1 MKPRSILREQ
11 ALALLGLRWAVWRR
25 RLTQDGK
32 WGRLGVGLLGL
43 FGFLIVSGVGVAF
56 VVIMGMTLA
65 KDPQELARF
74 GGGTALMGLLLTA
87 MLGARLYFSIIS
99 VVSGQPFL
107 HPRRFL
113 VYAVPPGLITAI
125 NCVAQLFEAGW
136 AVFYPAAL
144 TAAYVFSQVPSGPP
158 IWASVL
164 ALLLLFLCAASVLQM
179 VSAVV
184 TEVFASKTARRVLIL
199 LVMSSIWGV
208 ALSISRISF
217 ARRALSPES
226 LWSLAKRL
234 PSGWAAQLADALG
247 RGELLAALGFALLL
261 IGTALAS
268 AWLGHRLVLRD
279 ARRPA
284 ETILVSKAV
293 SQGPAGWR
301 IPLLSNP
308 ISALFEKEVKTIFR
322 AMWLQMVAGP
332 IGFLVMR
339 FLLMQ
344 GGKSGGPLVGP
355 QPLLMGAFYAHLGVL
370 AWSVNMFGV
379 DGQATRGIFLWPL
392 RGRTVVA
399 AKNAVAYAI
408 SLLTFLTLA
417 LLSML
422 VAPVTAQQVVIGLCA
437 HAATFP
443 VLATLGNVTSI
454 YFPSPMKSGKSIR
467 QPGGS
472 TAIARVGALGLIALT
487 GWAPYALAK
496 LVGIPL
502 IAAYLGELL
511 AMAIAYGGLLSF
523 AEHLLEARR
532 EPLLA
537 ALSKEE

>member
-1 MKPRSILREQ
+1 MKPRSIIREQ
-11 ALALLGLRWAVWRR
+11 TLALLSLRWAVWRR

-32 WGRLGVGLLGL
+32 WGRLGIGLLGL
-43 FGFLIVSGVGVAF
+43 IGFLIISGVGVAF
-56 VVIMGMTLA
+56 VVIVGMTLA

-136 AVFYPAAL
+136 VVFYPAAL

-158 IWASVL
+158 IWASVF
-164 ALLLLFLCAASVLQM
+164 ALFLLFVCAASVLQM
-179 VSAVV
+179 VSALV
-184 TEVFASKTARRVLIL
+184 TEVFASKGARRVL
-199 LVMSSIWGV
+199 
-208 ALSISRISF
+208 
-217 ARRALSPES
+217 S
-226 LWSLAKRL
+226 LWLVAKRL
-234 PSGWAAQLADALG
+234 PSGWAAQLADDLG
-247 RGELLAALGFALLL
+247 RGDFLEALGFTLLL

-284 ETILVSKAV
+284 ETILVSNTA

-322 AMWLQMVAGP
+322 AMWLQMIAGP

-392 RGRTVVA
+392 RGRTVMA

-454 YFPSPMKSGKSIR
+454 YFPSPMKSGKAVR

-472 TAIARVGALGLIALT
+472 TAIARMGALGLIALT

-502 IAAYLGELL
+502 IAAYLGEFL
-511 AMAIAYGGLLSF
+511 AMGIAYGGLLSF
-523 AEHLLEARR
+523 AEHLLEVRR